1 MTQKYLE
8 NYIKSDIPPIIVT
21 VQLFLW
27 SKNTIFKPVP
37 YMENIENWN
46 NSMNKKFHINLS

>member
-46 NSMNKKFHINLS
+46 NSMNTKFHINLS